1 MKKFLTLLLIVC
13 SMSVKAQVTL
23 DYCIERA
30 DANYPLL
37 KKYGVIEQTNAI
49 NLSDINKSW
58 LPAIGIYAQGTIQ
71 NAVPQFPEALRGVLD
86 QMGQEVK
93 GLGKLQYK
101 IGVDISQTIWDGG
114 QSKNQREV
122 TRLQTEVSEAE
133 LKVQLYA
140 MHEKV
145 INLFFGVLLLEDQIQ
160 QTYNAIELLD
170 ANRNKL
176 TSMVKNGAALQS
188 DVDMIS
194 VQILTLNQ
202 KIIEAKNAIKGYR
215 NVLGIYINE
224 NISDKTFVRPDM
236 TMPGNDSSNRPELK
250 LFESRQNLI
259 SAQYKNI
266 DTSLMPR
273 IGFFTQAYYGYPG
286 FDYFQSMMKRNLSFN
301 LLAGVRASWNISSFY
316 TKENSKKKLEFQSL
330 STDVD
335 RETFLFNSELQTA
348 SQSSEIEGIK
358 AVAEKDSE
366 IIGLRESIRKVAMS
380 QIDNGVIDMT
390 GLLSKITDENQAR
403 LNASYHE
410 IELLYAVYKLKYIL
424 NR

>member
-1 MKKFLTLLLIVC
+1 MKHLLTLLLIVC
-13 SMSVKAQVTL
+13 GLSANAKLTL
-23 DYCIERA
+23 DYCIGRA

-37 KKYGVIEQTNAI
+37 KKYGIIEQTNAI

-114 QSKNQREV
+114 QSKSQREV
-122 TRLQTEVSEAE
+122 TRLQTEASKAE
-133 LKVQLYA
+133 LDVQLYA
-140 MHEKV
+140 MHERV
-145 INLFFGVLLLEDQIQ
+145 INLFFGVLLLEDQIR
-160 QTYNAIELLD
+160 QTNNAIELLN

-176 TSMVKNGAALQS
+176 VSMVKNGVALQS
-188 DVDMIS
+188 DIDMIS
-194 VQILTLNQ
+194 AQILTLDQ
-202 KIIEAKNAIKGYR
+202 KTIEAKNAIKGYKQ
-215 NVLGIYINE
+215 VLGIYIDE
-224 NISDKTFVRPDM
+224 NISDKTLVRPEM
-236 TMPGNDSSNRPELK
+236 TIPEEGSNNRPELK
-250 LFESRQNLI
+250 LFETRQNI
-259 SAQYKNI
+259 INARYKNI

-286 FDYFQSMMKRNLSFN
+286 FDYFQSMMKRDLSFN
-301 LLAGVRASWNISSFY
+301 LLAGVRVSWNISPFY
-316 TKENSKKKLEFQSL
+316 TKDNSRKKLELQSL
-330 STDVD
+330 TTDIE
-335 RETFLFNSELQTA
+335 REAFLFNNELQTA
-348 SQSSEIEGIK
+348 SQSFEIEGIK
-358 AVAEKDSE
+358 AVAQKDSE

-380 QIDNGVIDMT
+380 QIDNGIIDMT
-390 GLLSKITDENQAR
+390 DLLSKITDENQAR
-403 LNASYHE
+403 LNASYHD